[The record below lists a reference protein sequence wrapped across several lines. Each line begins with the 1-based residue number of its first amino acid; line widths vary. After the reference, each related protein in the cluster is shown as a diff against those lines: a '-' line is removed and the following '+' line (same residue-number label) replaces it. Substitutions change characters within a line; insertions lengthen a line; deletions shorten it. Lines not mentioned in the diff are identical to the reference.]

1 MPTPRTHPA
10 WIERIKQLRADDP
23 KLTAHRIAQALHTE
37 ALKPG
42 SDLPD
47 ASLVPSERTI
57 GRVSLPE
64 DAHERALYERV
75 YWPETF
81 EHGALPWE
89 ASPVVLELIA
99 LMEPKRPTVRLA
111 RWYWRVSLVA
121 PGTWDD
127 YKLKGAA
134 SNLADAE
141 ARGEAPSRAVE
152 TRLVNSIWDSW
163 EHGPEKGTHAPR
175 PRSGPLSAEEERD
188 E

>member
-75 YWPETF
+75 YWPESF

-89 ASPVVLELIA
+89 AAEAVLELIA
-99 LMEPKRPTVRLA
+99 FQEPKRPTVREA
-111 RWYWRVSLVA
+111 RWFWRITQAA
-121 PGTWDD
+121 PGTR
-127 YKLKGAA
+127 
-134 SNLADAE
+134 LAQRAGMAFNQSEAE
-141 ARGEAPSRAVE
+141 VRGEASRAVE
-152 TRLVNSIWDSW
+152 TALLNQKKDQRKK
-163 EHGPEKGTHAPR
+163 EGRHE
-175 PRSGPLSAEEERD
+175 
-188 E
+188 